1 MSNRARKLWNIAVVL
16 AIAGVPVVASL
27 FNLATPFVPYG
38 KFGFEAISDG
48 SITAVEP
55 SSAAAKAG
63 LKQGDRFNVAAL
75 SPQQRVYLHWPLTLA
90 GRKAQFALS
99 KGPAPSVTLV
109 ALGRHASAFATE
121 TYFAL
126 FSLLALSNLA
136 VLLLSAIL
144 VLAYPSRMM
153 WAFLFYA
160 AGSQPGSPTLTA
172 LLSPPWIVAYSAY
185 HGILWFGMAVALVVF
200 ALRFPTDRVRGAGAV
215 ADRWLPWLAVAVAP
229 LFIAANVAVV
239 YNGLDTTAFESF
251 VTIVATMLY
260 VLAVAV
266 FAFRYFTE
274 RPNERHRLAWV
285 IASFLVGYGG
295 TFAPAICQMIGLSV
309 PANLSTLLFA
319 FNIAVPIA
327 VWYAIF
333 KQRVIS
339 VQFFVNKAL
348 IFAVL
353 VVVGVGILALLD
365 WFIARRLAALF
376 SGTGTA
382 TVVAVNAAAVLA
394 LGFLMPRLYAPV
406 RDVVDRSFFQ
416 RQYRARQS
424 MLQLA
429 DGLAHADSVQTID
442 EVLVRNVAGDL
453 EIGSV
458 AVFARGEDGTF
469 RREAAKGWGD
479 DHVLERLDT
488 ERLAVAFEE
497 ARGALRFADP
507 HPVGRRAP
515 AGDGAPAMGI
525 PIFVDGKLSRFVL
538 FSGHPHGLDLDPS
551 ETRLLGEVTRAASH
565 GFARLSQ
572 L

>member
-1 MSNRARKLWNIAVVL
+1 MSERARRLWRIAAIL
-16 AIAGVPVVASL
+16 AIAGVPLVASF
-27 FNLATPFVPYG
+27 FNLAGPFVPYG
-38 KFGFEAISDG
+38 KFGFVARGSG
-48 SITAVEP
+48 SITAVLP
-55 SSAAAKAG
+55 SSAAAEAG
-63 LKQGDRFNVAAL
+63 LKPGHRFDVAAL
-75 SPQQRVYLHWPLTLA
+75 SPQERVYLHWPRTLV
-90 GRKAQFALS
+90 GRRADFLLS
-99 KGPAPSVTLV
+99 EGPARSVTLV
-109 ALGRHASAFATE
+109 ARRASPGAI
-121 TYFAL
+121 YFAL
-126 FSLLALSNLA
+126 WALLALADIA
-136 VLLLSAIL
+136 VLLISVAL
-144 VLAYPSRMM
+144 VLARPSRMT

-160 AGSQPGSPTLTA
+160 AGSITGSPTLTA
-172 LLSPPWIVAYSAY
+172 LLPPSWVVAYSAY
-185 HGILWFGMAVALVVF
+185 AGVLWFGSSAALIVF

-215 ADRWLPWLAVAVAP
+215 ADRWLPWLAVAFAP
-229 LFIAANVAVV
+229 LIIAANVLLV
-239 YNGLDTTAFESF
+239 YRGVDTDAFEHF
-251 VTIVATMLY
+251 LTIVSTALY
-260 VLAVAV
+260 CLAIAV
-266 FAFRYFTE
+266 FGVRYVTEGRDE
-274 RPNERHRLAWV
+274 RPRMAWV
-285 IASFLVGYGG
+285 IAAFLVGYAGIIVLR
-295 TFAPAICQMIGLSV
+295 ICETIGLTM
-309 PANLSTLLFA
+309 PAHLVLGLLA
-319 FNIAVPIA
+319 LNVTVPIA
-327 VWYAIF
+327 VAYAIR

-353 VVVGVGILALLD
+353 SVVGVGILALLD
-365 WFIARRLAALF
+365 WSIARRLAALF
-376 SGTGTA
+376 SGTGMA
-382 TVVAVNAAAVLA
+382 AVIAVNAAAVLA
-394 LGFLMPRLYAPV
+394 LGLLMPRLYAPV

-458 AVFARGEDGTF
+458 AIFARGEDGTF
-469 RREAAKGWGD
+469 RREAAEGWGD